1 VVVLSPWCLINI
13 FSLSSSSS
21 PTSLVLLNSS
31 QVNFFSSMSIIL
43 LGIIPNPYVY
53 ILIFYQTLVR
63 WASCP
68 RQPTYILIFYQTLVR
83 WASCPR
89 QPTYILIF
97 YQTLV
102 GWASC
107 LPYNYLACPI
117 TILLPQVAIYLTFD
131 WSSCQIFWE
140 FSTFTLSPLPGG
152 CS

>member
-1 VVVLSPWCLINI
+1 MVPVLSPWCLINI

-83 WASCPR
+83 WASCP
-89 QPTYILIF
+89 
-97 YQTLV
+97 
-102 GWASC
+102 
-107 LPYNYLACPI
+107 PYNYFIAPSCYLFNFRLVIMADFLGIFNFHPI
-117 TILLPQVAIYLTFD
+117 
-131 WSSCQIFWE
+131 SSSWR
-140 FSTFTLSPLPGG
+140 L
-152 CS
+152 

>member
-1 VVVLSPWCLINI
+1 
-13 FSLSSSSS
+13 
-21 PTSLVLLNSS
+21 LVLLNSS

-68 RQPTYILIFYQTLVR
+68 RQPTYILIFYQTLVG
-83 WASCPR
+83 WASCP
-89 QPTYILIF
+89 
-97 YQTLV
+97 
-102 GWASC
+102 
-107 LPYNYLACPI
+107 PYNYLACPI

>member
-1 VVVLSPWCLINI
+1 MVVFSPWCLINI
-13 FSLSSSSS
+13 FFLSSPSS
-21 PTSLVLLNSS
+21 PTPLVLLNSS

-68 RQPTYILIFYQTLVR
+68 RQPTYILIFYQTLVG

-102 GWASC
+102 RWASC
-107 LPYNYLACPI
+107 PPYNYFIAPSCYLFNFRLVIMADFLGIFNFHPI
-117 TILLPQVAIYLTFD
+117 
-131 WSSCQIFWE
+131 SSSWR
-140 FSTFTLSPLPGG
+140 L
-152 CS
+152 

>member
-1 VVVLSPWCLINI
+1 VVVFSPWCLINI

-68 RQPTYILIFYQTLVR
+68 RQPTYILIFYQTLVG
-83 WASCPR
+83 WASCP
-89 QPTYILIF
+89 
-97 YQTLV
+97 
-102 GWASC
+102 
-107 LPYNYLACPI
+107 PYNYLACPI

>member
-1 VVVLSPWCLINI
+1 MVVFSPWCLINI

-68 RQPTYILIFYQTLVR
+68 RQPTYILIFYQTLVG
-83 WASCPR
+83 WASCP
-89 QPTYILIF
+89 
-97 YQTLV
+97 
-102 GWASC
+102 
-107 LPYNYLACPI
+107 PYNYLACPI